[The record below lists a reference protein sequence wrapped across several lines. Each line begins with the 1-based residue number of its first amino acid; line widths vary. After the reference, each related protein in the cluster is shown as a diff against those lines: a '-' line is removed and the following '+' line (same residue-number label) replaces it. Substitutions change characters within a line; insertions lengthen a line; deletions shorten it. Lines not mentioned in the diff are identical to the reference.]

1 MLGQYEL
8 LLPISSEE
16 LQHEKNSYL
25 QNYAWKSIK
34 IEKLPII
41 GLLKNSLRNSSPYYR
56 SVSRAFFFDCLN
68 RPYTTT
74 QTAG

>member
-16 LQHEKNSYL
+16 LQHEKISYL

-34 IEKLPII
+34 IEKLPIH
-41 GLLKNSLRNSSPYYR
+41 RSSEE
-56 SVSRAFFFDCLN
+56 LIKK
-68 RPYTTT
+68 
-74 QTAG
+74 